1 VQTVSATTAL
11 PAVPSA
17 NNANGVADLGS
28 QDFFKLLIAQ
38 LTNQDPMQP
47 MDNQDLLNQ
56 ISSIRDIEL
65 STGLTESLQSV
76 VGQQR
81 FASASTMIANYVRSF
96 PGADGLVRQG
106 IVVGVRFEGDGT
118 PQLQLADGTE
128 LAIDQVASVEP
139 ADRAAQSYIG
149 STVVGLDRSVL
160 PQGQAVEGRVTG
172 VSLSDQG
179 GVTLELDT
187 GQRLRIE
194 DVVSTMAADVASVA
208 DTLASIF

>member
-1 VQTVSATTAL
+1 VQTISATTAL
-11 PAVPSA
+11 PTVPNA
-17 NNANGVADLGS
+17 NKANGVADLGS

-38 LTNQDPMQP
+38 LTNQDPLEP

-56 ISSIRDIEL
+56 ISSLRDIEL

-81 FASASTMIANYVRSF
+81 FVSASAMIGNYVRSF
-96 PGADGLVRQG
+96 PGEDGLVREG
-106 IVVGVRFEGDGT
+106 IVVGVRFEADGL
-118 PQLQLADGTE
+118 PKLQLADGTE

-149 STVVGLDRSVL
+149 SSVVGLDRSVL

-172 VSLSDQG
+172 VSLTEQG
-179 GVTLELDT
+179 GVALELDT

-194 DVVSTMAADVASVA
+194 DVVSTMASDASAVA
-208 DTLASIF
+208 DTLSAIF

>member
-1 VQTVSATTAL
+1 MESISAATAL
-11 PAVPSA
+11 SAASPAS
-17 NNANGVADLGS
+17 NAQGVGSLDS

-38 LTNQDPMQP
+38 LTNQDPLEP

-81 FASASTMIANYVRSF
+81 FASASSMIGNYVRSL
-96 PGADGLVRQG
+96 PGEDGLVRQG

-149 STVVGLDRSVL
+149 SSVVGLDRSVL
-160 PQGQAVEGRVTG
+160 AAGQAVEGRVTG
-172 VSLSDQG
+172 VSLTDQG
-179 GVTLELDT
+179 GVALELDT

-194 DVVSTMAADVASVA
+194 DVVSSVAADVGAVA
-208 DTLASIF
+208 ETLAAIF